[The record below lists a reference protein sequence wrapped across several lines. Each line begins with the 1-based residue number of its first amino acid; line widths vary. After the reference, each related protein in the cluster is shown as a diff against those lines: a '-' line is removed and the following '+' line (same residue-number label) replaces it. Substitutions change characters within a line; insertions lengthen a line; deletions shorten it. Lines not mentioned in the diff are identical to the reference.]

1 MAEVNNDGKCQN
13 CGHKSHCHEACEEC
27 HNDICGKCDC
37 IHCSYARDD

>member
-1 MAEVNNDGKCQN
+1 MAKIDGEGICQN

-37 IHCSYARDD
+37 IQCREPKD